1 MQGYIAFYSHFVKK
15 NVQASI
21 FLAQFSL
28 DQVIPYLN
36 SISILLDLL
45 ELQGLIKKHDKLWGA
60 QFHHDGRVGLLE
72 MGFSESPLPVPLS
85 LGPFIGP
92 FVILSL

>member
-60 QFHHDGRVGLLE
+60 QFHHDGIEWDCWKWDFQSLLCRYL
-72 MGFSESPLPVPLS
+72 FH
-85 LGPFIGP
+85 
-92 FVILSL
+92 